1 MRNTVL
7 ATTLLFASACGNAG
21 GTSIEAATP
30 LVIAEGQAP
39 VTYGQVTT
47 GTPSLSP
54 SILPAQPEAVRTN
67 ASCRTPKAGNNARAA
82 YVYTYGGGVRT
93 PLHHI
98 NRKDTPEA
106 IAERKAMIRERTK
119 NAKTAVQREAL
130 GMAIGN
136 AVNNARQIDVLV
148 TETDTPVF
156 LYLTSYD
163 SVLWNIQRAPGVE
176 IDGVVI
182 NSYEA
187 GAIANGVDASRT
199 GIISFD
205 NSPTRKCYVS
215 VPGRVIPVEDRVAS
229 ARKLNPNVDLS
240 RYKKQWQQEYR
251 DAKRFYGQDI
261 KKLTGKRPEWILDNA
276 RDGEF
281 NAVLVGPKPA
291 TPFEAQPV
299 TKLQVPSHITPFW
312 GSQKDA
318 YEAFGLDPSA

>member
-1 MRNTVL
+1 MP
-7 ATTLLFASACGNAG
+7 AS
-21 GTSIEAATP
+21 TP
-30 LVIAEGQAP
+30 LVVIDGQSA
-39 VTYGQVTT
+39 VNYGQVTM
-47 GTPSLSP
+47 GTPSINVSD
-54 SILPAQPEAVRTN
+54 LPARQEVIRTN
-67 ASCRTPKAGNNARAA
+67 TSCRTPRASGNARAA
-82 YVYTYGGGVRT
+82 YVYTYSGGIRT

-119 NAKTAVQREAL
+119 NAKTAMQREAL
-130 GMAIGN
+130 GTAIGN
-136 AVNNARQIDVLV
+136 AVNNARQIEVLV
-148 TETDTPVF
+148 TETDAPVF

-163 SVLWNIQRAPGVE
+163 SVLWNIQRAPGVD

-215 VPGRVIPVEDRVAS
+215 APGRVIPVEGRIAS
-229 ARKLNPNVDLS
+229 AKKLNPNVDLS
-240 RYKKQWQQEYR
+240 RYEKQWQQEYR

-261 KKLTGKRPEWILDNA
+261 KNLTGKRPEWILDNA

-281 NAVLVGPKPA
+281 NAILVGPKPTA
-291 TPFEAQPV
+291 PFEAQAI
-299 TKLQVPSHITPFW
+299 TRLQIPSHITPFW
-312 GSQKDA
+312 GTRKDA
-318 YEAFGLDPSA
+318 YKAFGLNAES

>member
-1 MRNTVL
+1 MRNIVL

-21 GTSIEAATP
+21 GTSIEASTP
-30 LVIAEGQAP
+30 LVIADGQAP

-67 ASCRTPKAGNNARAA
+67 ASCRTPKASSNARAA

-106 IAERKAMIRERTK
+106 IAERKAMIRESTK
-119 NAKTAVQREAL
+119 NAKTAMQREAL

-215 VPGRVIPVEDRVAS
+215 APGRIIPVEDRVAS

-240 RYKKQWQQEYR
+240 RYKTQWQQEYR
-251 DAKRFYGQDI
+251 AAKRFYRQDI
-261 KKLTGKRPEWILDNA
+261 KKLTGKRPEWILNDA
-276 RDGEF
+276 RGGKF
-281 NAVLVGPKPA
+281 NAILVGPKPA
-291 TPFEAQPV
+291 APFEAQPV

-312 GSQKDA
+312 GNRKDA
-318 YEAFGLDPSA
+318 YKAFGLDPSA